1 MNEDFFNER
10 AKTWRATRRTDMAKI
25 GSLLRLA
32 DIGTDMRVLDAGCGD
47 GILSPML
54 SGLVGKKGSV
64 VGVDAAC
71 AMIQEAQAL
80 HPQLHNVTYRMA
92 DIETMP
98 FVERF
103 DRIVML
109 NVFPHLAHPVKSVKR
124 LLTEALK
131 PDGLLLIAHDTGRG
145 VINHIHRSNGLG
157 DKSLLPSAKEVARSF
172 EDESITVL
180 DLADNDSC
188 YYLLLAPLTI
198 GQAVAYSE

>member
-10 AKTWRATRRTDMAKI
+10 AKTWRETRRTDMAKI
-25 GSLLRLA
+25 CSLLRLA
-32 DIGTDMRVLDAGCGD
+32 DIGTNMRVLDAGCGD
-47 GILSPML
+47 GILSPLL
-54 SGLVGKKGSV
+54 SDLVGKKGSV
-64 VGVDAAC
+64 LGVDAAC
-71 AMIQEAQAL
+71 AMIQEAQSL
-80 HPQLHNVTYRMA
+80 HTELHNVTYRMA
-92 DIETMP
+92 NIETMP

-109 NVFPHLAHPVKSVKR
+109 NVFPHLAHPVRTVKR

-131 PDGLLLIAHDTGRG
+131 PDGLLLIAHDTGRSI
-145 VINHIHRSNGLG
+145 INHVHRSVGLG
-157 DKSLLPSAKEVARSF
+157 DESILPSAKEVARKF

-198 GQAVAYSE
+198 GQTVAYSE